1 MSNEKK
7 IMVGGQA
14 VMEGV
19 LMRSPECYAVA
30 VRRPNGDIV
39 VKKEPWQTITKKVK
53 LLGLP
58 ILRGGVILIEAM
70 ILGVKALTFSGDIA
84 MEEENKKN
92 GKDTSTK
99 SIWEKIWTVLTVLF
113 SFALGLALFFY
124 VPLLLTDLF
133 NFESSFAFNIVDGI
147 IRLVFFLA
155 YIYLISLWSE
165 IRRVFEYHGAEHKS
179 VFAFEEKKKL
189 TVDDTR
195 PYTTLHPRCG
205 TSFLLIVMLT
215 SIVVFMF
222 LGKPD
227 TIADRLLRLAFVPVI
242 GGISYEFIRLSEKA
256 SKNPITRLFILP
268 GLWLQ
273 KITTKEPDD
282 SQLEVAL
289 VALRCAL
296 DMEPQVGESKVE
308 ILAETS

>member
-1 MSNEKK
+1 
-7 IMVGGQA
+7 
-14 VMEGV
+14 MEGV
-19 LMRSPECYAVA
+19 LMRSPDNYAVA

-39 VKKEPWQTITKKVK
+39 VKKAPFTTVTKRLKI
-53 LLGLP
+53 LGLP
-58 ILRGGVILIEAM
+58 LLRGGVILIEAL
-70 ILGVKALTFSGDIA
+70 ILGVKALSFSGDIA

-92 GKDTSTK
+92 GKDTSK
-99 SIWEKIWTVLTVLF
+99 KSVWESIWMAATVIF
-113 SFALGLALFFY
+113 SFVLGLGLFFY

-133 NFESSFAFNIVDGI
+133 DFQSSFAYNLVDGA
-147 IRLVFFLA
+147 IRLIFFLT
-155 YIYLISLWSE
+155 YIYLISLWKE

-179 VFAFEEKKKL
+179 VYTFEDKKDLSVKEA
-189 TVDDTR
+189 R

-205 TSFLLIVMLT
+205 TSFLLIVMVV
-215 SIVVFMF
+215 SILVFMF

-227 TIADRLLRLAFVPVI
+227 TIAERLIRLAFVPVI

-256 SKNPITRLFILP
+256 SRNPIARLFVLP

-296 DMEPQVGESKVE
+296 DLDPQVGESKIE
-308 ILAETS
+308 ILT

>member
-1 MSNEKK
+1 
-7 IMVGGQA
+7 
-14 VMEGV
+14 MEGV
-19 LMRSPECYAVA
+19 LMRSPDCYAVA

-39 VKKEPWQTITKKVK
+39 VKKETWQTITKKFK

-58 ILRGGVILIEAM
+58 ILRGSVILIEAL

-84 MEEENKKN
+84 MEAEKQAN
-92 GKDTSTK
+92 GKK
-99 SIWEKIWTVLTVLF
+99 SGDKSVWENIWMVLTLLF
-113 SFALGLALFFY
+113 SFGAGLALFFY
-124 VPLLLTDLF
+124 VPLLITDLF
-133 NFESSFAFNIVDGI
+133 HFESGFVFNLVDGLL
-147 IRLVFFLA
+147 RLLFFLT
-155 YIYLISLWSE
+155 YIYLISLWKE

-179 VFAFEEKKKL
+179 VFAFEEKKEL
-189 TVDDTR
+189 TVPETR

-215 SIVVFMF
+215 SILVFMF

-227 TIADRLLRLAFVPVI
+227 NIADRLVRLAFVPVI

-256 SKNPITRLFILP
+256 SKNPIARFFILP

-296 DMEPQVGESKVE
+296 DLEPQVGDSKIE
-308 ILAETS
+308 IVTELS

>member
-1 MSNEKK
+1 MSTEKK

-19 LMRSPECYAVA
+19 LMRSPESYAVA

-39 VKKEPWQTITKKVK
+39 VKKEPFQTVTQKFK

-58 ILRGGVILIEAM
+58 ILRGGVILIEAL
-70 ILGVKALTFSGDIA
+70 ILGVKALSFSGDIA

-92 GKDTSTK
+92 GKETSPK
-99 SIWEKIWTVLTVLF
+99 SVWEKTWMVLTVLF
-113 SFALGLALFFY
+113 SFALGLGLFFY
-124 VPLLLTDLF
+124 VPLLLTGLF
-133 NFESSFAFNIVDGI
+133 HFESGVAFNLVDGAF
-147 IRLVFFLA
+147 RLIFFLT
-155 YIYLISLWSE
+155 YIYLISLWKE
-165 IRRVFEYHGAEHKS
+165 IGRVFEYHGAEHKS
-179 VFAFEEKKKL
+179 VFTFENKKDL
-189 TVDDTR
+189 SVNEAR
-195 PYTTLHPRCG
+195 PFSTLHPRCG
-205 TSFLLIVMLT
+205 TSFLLIVMVV
-215 SIVVFMF
+215 SILVFMF

-227 TIADRLLRLAFVPVI
+227 SIAERLLRLAFVPLI

-256 SKNPITRLFILP
+256 SKNPISRLFVLP

-289 VALRCAL
+289 VALRCTL
-296 DMEPQVGESKVE
+296 DLDPQVGESKIEV
-308 ILAETS
+308 LT

>member
-1 MSNEKK
+1 
-7 IMVGGQA
+7 
-14 VMEGV
+14 MEGV
-19 LMRSPECYAVA
+19 LMRSPDSYAVA

-39 VKKEPWQTITKKVK
+39 VKKASFKTVTKRLKV
-53 LLGLP
+53 LGLP
-58 ILRGGVILIEAM
+58 ILRGGVILIESL
-70 ILGVKALTFSGDIA
+70 ILGVKALSFSGDIA

-92 GKDTSTK
+92 GKDASKK
-99 SIWEKIWTVLTVLF
+99 SIWEKVWMAATVVF
-113 SFALGLALFFY
+113 SFALGLGLFFY

-133 NFESSFAFNIVDGI
+133 NLQSSVAYNLVDGA
-147 IRLVFFLA
+147 IRLIFFLT

-179 VFAFEEKKKL
+179 VFTFEDKKDL
-189 TVDDTR
+189 SVEEAR

-205 TSFLLIVMLT
+205 TSFLLIVMLV
-215 SIVVFMF
+215 SIIVFMF

-227 TIADRLLRLAFVPVI
+227 VIVERLIRLAFVPLI
-242 GGISYEFIRLSEKA
+242 GGISYEFIRLSEMA
-256 SKNPITRLFILP
+256 SRNPISRLFILP

-296 DMEPQVGESKVE
+296 DMDPQVGESKIE
-308 ILAETS
+308 ILT

>member
-1 MSNEKK
+1 MNTEKK

-19 LMRSPECYAVA
+19 LMRSPDSYAVA

-39 VKKEPWQTITKKVK
+39 VKKQAWQTITKKIK

-58 ILRGGVILIEAM
+58 ILRGGVILIEAL
-70 ILGVKALTFSGDIA
+70 ILGVKALTFSGDVA

-92 GKDTSTK
+92 GKDSSEK
-99 SIWEKIWTVLTVLF
+99 SIWEKLWMVLTVIF
-113 SFALGLALFFY
+113 SFAVGLALFFY

-133 NFESSFAFNIVDGI
+133 NFESSFAYNLVDGAL
-147 IRLVFFLA
+147 RLLFFLT
-155 YIYLISLWSE
+155 YIYLISLWKE

-179 VFAFEEKKKL
+179 VFAFEDKKKL
-189 TVDDTR
+189 TVDETR

-215 SIVVFMF
+215 SILVFMF

-227 TIADRLLRLAFVPVI
+227 TIGERLLRLAFVPII

-296 DMEPQVGESKVE
+296 DLEPHAGDSKIE
-308 ILAETS
+308 ILTEPS

>member
-1 MSNEKK
+1 
-7 IMVGGQA
+7 
-14 VMEGV
+14 MEGV
-19 LMRSPECYAVA
+19 LMRSPDSYAVA

-39 VKKEPWQTITKKVK
+39 VKKAPFTTVTKRLKV
-53 LLGLP
+53 LGLP
-58 ILRGGVILIEAM
+58 ILRGGVILIEAL
-70 ILGVKALTFSGDIA
+70 ILGVKALSFSGDIA

-92 GKDTSTK
+92 GKDIAKK
-99 SIWEKIWTVLTVLF
+99 SAWDNLWMAATVIF
-113 SFALGLALFFY
+113 SFILGLALFFY

-133 NFESSFAFNIVDGI
+133 HFENTIAFNLVDGAF
-147 IRLVFFLA
+147 RLLFFLT
-155 YIYLISLWSE
+155 YIYLISLWKE

-179 VFAFEEKKKL
+179 VFAFENKKEL
-189 TVDDTR
+189 SVDGAR
-195 PYTTLHPRCG
+195 PFTTLHPRCG
-205 TSFLLIVMLT
+205 TSFLLIVMLV

-227 TIADRLLRLAFVPVI
+227 TLVERLIRIAFVPLI
-242 GGISYEFIRLSEKA
+242 GGISYEFIRLSGKA
-256 SKNPITRLFILP
+256 SKNPVSRLFVLP

-296 DMEPQVGESKVE
+296 DLDAQVGDSKIE
-308 ILAETS
+308 YMT

>member
-1 MSNEKK
+1 
-7 IMVGGQA
+7 
-14 VMEGV
+14 MEGV
-19 LMRSPECYAVA
+19 LMRSPDSYAVA

-39 VKKEPWQTITKKVK
+39 VKKEPFQTVTKRFKF
-53 LLGLP
+53 LGLP
-58 ILRGGVILIEAM
+58 VLRGGVILIEAL
-70 ILGVKALTFSGDIA
+70 ILGVKALSFSGDIA

-92 GKDTSTK
+92 GKDASQK
-99 SIWEKIWTVLTVLF
+99 SAWEKVWMALTVVF

-133 NFESSFAFNIVDGI
+133 RFESSVVFNLVDGAF
-147 IRLVFFLA
+147 RLIFFLA
-155 YIYLISLWSE
+155 YIYLISLWKE

-179 VFAFEEKKKL
+179 VFAFEGKKDL
-189 TVDDTR
+189 VIEQAR
-195 PYTTLHPRCG
+195 PFTTLHPRCG
-205 TSFLLIVMLT
+205 TSFLLIVMLV
-215 SIVVFMF
+215 SILVFMF

-227 TIADRLLRLAFVPVI
+227 TIADRLIRLAFVPLI

-256 SKNPITRLFILP
+256 SKNPIFRLFVLP

-296 DMEPQVGESKVE
+296 DMNPQVGDSKIE
-308 ILAETS
+308 MLT

>member
-1 MSNEKK
+1 MSSEQK

-19 LMRSPECYAVA
+19 LMRSPDSYAVA
-30 VRRPNGDIV
+30 VRRPNGDII
-39 VKKEPWQTITKKVK
+39 VKKEPWQTVTKKSK
-53 LLGLP
+53 FLGLP
-58 ILRGGVILIEAM
+58 ILRGSVILIEAL

-92 GKDTSTK
+92 GKETFKK
-99 SIWEKIWTVLTVLF
+99 SLWQQLWMAVTVIF
-113 SFALGLALFFY
+113 SFAVGLALFFY

-133 NFESSFAFNIVDGI
+133 QFESSLAFNVVDGI
-147 IRLVFFLA
+147 FRLLFFLA
-155 YIYLISLWSE
+155 YIYLISRWKE

-179 VFAFEEKKKL
+179 VYAFEEKKDL
-189 TVDDTR
+189 TVAATR

-215 SIVVFMF
+215 SVLVFLF

-227 TIADRLLRLAFVPVI
+227 TLTERLLRLAFVPLI

-256 SKNPITRLFILP
+256 SKKPLTRLFVLP

-296 DMEPQVGESKVE
+296 DLEPQVGASKIE
-308 ILAETS
+308 IVTETS

>member
-1 MSNEKK
+1 MSSEKK

-19 LMRSPECYAVA
+19 LMRSPDSYAVA

-39 VKKEPWQTITKKVK
+39 VKKEPWQTITKKFK

-92 GKDTSTK
+92 GKDTLKK

-133 NFESSFAFNIVDGI
+133 NFESSFAFNVVDGI
-147 IRLVFFLA
+147 IRLIFFLA
-155 YIYLISLWSE
+155 YIYLISLWKE

-179 VFAFEEKKKL
+179 VFAFEEKKNL
-189 TVDDTR
+189 TVDETR

-205 TSFLLIVMLT
+205 TSFMLIVMLT
-215 SIVVFMF
+215 SILVFMF
-222 LGKPD
+222 LGKPE
-227 TIADRLLRLAFVPVI
+227 TIADRLVRLAFVPLI

-296 DMEPQVGESKVE
+296 DMDPNVGDSRVE
-308 ILAETS
+308 ILAET

>member
-1 MSNEKK
+1 
-7 IMVGGQA
+7 
-14 VMEGV
+14 
-19 LMRSPECYAVA
+19 MRSPDSYAVA

-39 VKKEPWQTITKKVK
+39 VKKEPWQTVTKKFK
-53 LLGLP
+53 LLGMP
-58 ILRGGVILIEAM
+58 ILRGGVILIEAL

-84 MEEENKKN
+84 MEEENKKK
-92 GKDTSTK
+92 GKERLKK
-99 SIWEKIWTVLTVLF
+99 SIWEKMWMIATVIF

-133 NFESSFAFNIVDGI
+133 HFESSLAFNIVDGLF
-147 IRLVFFLA
+147 RLIFFLA
-155 YIYLISLWSE
+155 YIYLISLWKE

-179 VFAFEEKKKL
+179 VYAFEEKKDL
-189 TVDDTR
+189 TVDATR

-215 SIVVFMF
+215 SVLVFLF

-227 TIADRLLRLAFVPVI
+227 TIGERLLRLAFVPVI

-256 SKNPITRLFILP
+256 SKNPLTRLFVLP

-296 DMEPQVGESKVE
+296 DLEPRVGESKIE
-308 ILAETS
+308 ILTETS

>member
-1 MSNEKK
+1 MSIEKK

-19 LMRSPECYAVA
+19 LMRSPDSYAVA

-39 VKKEPWQTITKKVK
+39 VKKEPWQTVTKKIK
-53 LLGLP
+53 FLGMP

-70 ILGVKALTFSGDIA
+70 VLGVKALTFSGDIA

-113 SFALGLALFFY
+113 SFAVGLAMFFY

-147 IRLVFFLA
+147 IRLVFFLT
-155 YIYLISLWSE
+155 YIYLISLWKE

-179 VFAFEEKKKL
+179 VFAFEDKKDL
-189 TVDDTR
+189 TVEATK

-205 TSFLLIVMLT
+205 TSFMLIVMLT
-215 SIVVFMF
+215 SILVFMF
-222 LGKPD
+222 LGKPE
-227 TIADRLLRLAFVPVI
+227 TVADRLIRLAFVPVI

-256 SKNPITRLFILP
+256 SKNPLTKLFILP

-273 KITTKEPDD
+273 KITTKEPDE

-296 DMEPQVGESKVE
+296 DLDPQVGDSKVE
-308 ILAETS
+308 IVTETS

>member
-1 MSNEKK
+1 
-7 IMVGGQA
+7 
-14 VMEGV
+14 
-19 LMRSPECYAVA
+19 MRSPDSYAVA

-39 VKKEPWQTITKKVK
+39 VKKEPWQTITKKFK

-70 ILGVKALTFSGDIA
+70 VLGVKALTFSGDIA

-92 GKDTSTK
+92 GKDTSKK

-113 SFALGLALFFY
+113 SFALGLGLFFY
-124 VPLLLTDLF
+124 VPLLITDLF
-133 NFESSFAFNIVDGI
+133 KVESSFAYNVIDGI
-147 IRLVFFLA
+147 IRLIFFLT

-179 VFAFEEKKKL
+179 VFAFEEKKNL
-189 TVDDTR
+189 TVDETR

-205 TSFLLIVMLT
+205 TSFMLIVMLT
-215 SIVVFMF
+215 SILVFMF
-222 LGKPD
+222 LGKPEV
-227 TIADRLLRLAFVPVI
+227 IADRLLRLAFVPVI

-296 DMEPQVGESKVE
+296 DMDPQVGESKVE
-308 ILAETS
+308 ILAEGA

>member
-1 MSNEKK
+1 
-7 IMVGGQA
+7 
-14 VMEGV
+14 MEGV
-19 LMRSPECYAVA
+19 LMRSPDSYAVA
-30 VRRPNGDIV
+30 VRRPNGNIV
-39 VKKEPWQTITKKVK
+39 VKKEPWQTITKKSK

-58 ILRGGVILIEAM
+58 ILRGGVILIEAL

-92 GKDTSTK
+92 GKDASRK
-99 SIWEKIWTVLTVLF
+99 SIWERIWMVLTVLF
-113 SFALGLALFFY
+113 SFGAGIALFFY
-124 VPLLLTDLF
+124 VPLLITDLF
-133 NFESSFAFNIVDGI
+133 KFESSWAFNLMDGAF
-147 IRLVFFLA
+147 RLTIFLL
-155 YIYLISLWSE
+155 YIYLISRWKE

-179 VFAFEEKKKL
+179 VFAFEEKTKL
-189 TVDDTR
+189 TVDGAR
-195 PYTTLHPRCG
+195 PFTTLHPRCG

-215 SIVVFMF
+215 SIIVFMF
-222 LGKPD
+222 LGKPE
-227 TIADRLLRLAFVPVI
+227 TVGDRLLRLAFVPLI

-256 SKNPITRLFILP
+256 SKNPLTRLFVLP

-296 DMEPQVGESKVE
+296 DLEPQVGDSKIE
-308 ILAETS
+308 ILPETS

>member
-1 MSNEKK
+1 MSTEKK

-19 LMRSPECYAVA
+19 LMRSPDSYAVA

-39 VKKEPWQTITKKVK
+39 VKKEPFQTVTKRFKF
-53 LLGLP
+53 LGLP
-58 ILRGGVILIEAM
+58 ILRGGVILVEAL
-70 ILGVKALTFSGDIA
+70 ILGVKALSFSGDVA

-92 GKDTSTK
+92 GKDVSQK
-99 SIWEKIWTVLTVLF
+99 SIWEKLWMTLTVVF

-133 NFESSFAFNIVDGI
+133 HFESGFIFNLVDGAF
-147 IRLVFFLA
+147 RLIFFLA
-155 YIYLISLWSE
+155 YIYLISLWKE

-179 VFAFEEKKKL
+179 VYTFENKKEL
-189 TVDDTR
+189 VVEQAR
-195 PYTTLHPRCG
+195 PFTTLHPRCG
-205 TSFLLIVMLT
+205 TSFLLIVMLV
-215 SIVVFMF
+215 SILVFML

-227 TIADRLLRLAFVPVI
+227 TVAERLVRLAFVPLI

-256 SKNPITRLFILP
+256 SKNPISRLFVLP

-282 SQLEVAL
+282 TQLEVAL

-296 DMEPQVGESKVE
+296 DLDPQVGDSKIE
-308 ILAETS
+308 ILT

>member
-1 MSNEKK
+1 
-7 IMVGGQA
+7 
-14 VMEGV
+14 MEGV
-19 LMRSPECYAVA
+19 LMRSPDSYAVA

-39 VKKEPWQTITKKVK
+39 VKKEPWETVTKKVK

-92 GKDTSTK
+92 GKDTSKK
-99 SIWEKIWTVLTVLF
+99 SMWEQLWTILTVLF
-113 SFALGLALFFY
+113 SFALGLAIFFY

-133 NFESSFAFNIVDGI
+133 NFESGFAFNIVDGI

-155 YIYLISLWSE
+155 YIYLISLWKE

-179 VFAFEEKKKL
+179 VFAFEEKKNL
-189 TVDDTR
+189 TVDETR
-195 PYTTLHPRCG
+195 PFTTLHPRCG
-205 TSFLLIVMLT
+205 TSFMLIVMLT
-215 SIVVFMF
+215 SILVFMF
-222 LGKPD
+222 LGKPE
-227 TIADRLLRLAFVPVI
+227 TIADRLMRLAFVPVI
-242 GGISYEFIRLSEKA
+242 GGISYEFIRLSDKA
-256 SKNPITRLFILP
+256 SQNPIARFFILP

-296 DMEPQVGESKVE
+296 DMEPQVGDSKVE
-308 ILAETS
+308 ILPETT